1 MTSATMSAV
10 GRPKRE
16 AMFASS
22 LSSVCAGASERGG
35 GSMWS
40 TAPAW
45 RDVFGQPVRLR
56 HGSHKVS
63 APAKN
68 TRPKPTI
75 HRMVASAA

>member
-22 LSSVCAGASERGG
+22 LSIVCAGASERGG

-45 RDVFGQPVRLR
+45 RDVFGRIMRPCLLRTASPLLPTVTTVLRAVRE
-56 HGSHKVS
+56 
-63 APAKN
+63 
-68 TRPKPTI
+68 
-75 HRMVASAA
+75 

>member
-1 MTSATMSAV
+1 MNSATMSAV
-10 GRPKRE
+10 GRPTGDNVRQL
-16 AMFASS
+16 
-22 LSSVCAGASERGG
+22 LSSICAGASERGG